1 MDLKEF
7 ITQQVQ
13 ELEKEVASIEEVKDQ
28 KKIDDAFEAII
39 KKYEQI
45 FVAKMNENIKTDLPS
60 LLQGVEAIS
69 KTDPRFAPVKH
80 LKVGS
85 LSQFTTGVGETVRQP
100 EGPIKLPYLQPPTL
114 GGTQESFS
122 LHINNNQS
130 SGLLTTA
137 EKYYPHDLISPQMT
151 DTYSKR
157 RDIPIKGS
165 STHPKTIISEQ
176 MGAGPAIP
184 SRYFNQPQ
192 DFVHTPFFDPEKEL
206 ERNKEY
212 RLRKTID
219 LLGGFEP
226 TIDSNF
232 IEKRGFF
239 LLNSHERL
247 PAGERVQKLHDKH
260 CSSSGAEAC
269 IPRTSKHP
277 AFHPIRP
284 LTLSSSQ
291 HNAHCDELRARL
303 QSICT
308 GFSIHTKVV

>member
-192 DFVHTPFFDPEKEL
+192 DFVHTPFFDP
-206 ERNKEY
+206 
-212 RLRKTID
+212 
-219 LLGGFEP
+219 
-226 TIDSNF
+226 
-232 IEKRGFF
+232 
-239 LLNSHERL
+239 
-247 PAGERVQKLHDKH
+247 GESL
-260 CSSSGAEAC
+260 
-269 IPRTSKHP
+269 
-277 AFHPIRP
+277 
-284 LTLSSSQ
+284 
-291 HNAHCDELRARL
+291 
-303 QSICT
+303 
-308 GFSIHTKVV
+308 